1 LSPQPFYFSLK
12 YAPNRS
18 AALFVPDPTGGAQPH
33 SAPPDPVVGEGRGGM
48 EGRGEKRRKEGRTL
62 PPLNLSLAMPLY
74 KTLKVMNVRTI
85 T

>member
-1 LSPQPFYFSLK
+1 MHQIVQRLYSSQTPLVELSLT
-12 YAPNRS
+12 
-18 AALFVPDPTGGAQPH
+18 ALD
-33 SAPPDPVVGEGRGGM
+33 PPDPVVGEGRGGLM